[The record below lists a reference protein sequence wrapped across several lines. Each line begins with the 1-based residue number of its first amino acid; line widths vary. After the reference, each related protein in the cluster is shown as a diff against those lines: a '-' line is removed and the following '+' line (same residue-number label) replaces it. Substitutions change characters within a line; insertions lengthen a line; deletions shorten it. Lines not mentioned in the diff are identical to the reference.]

1 MASSSNRGMD
11 GSLALLQAMIESCA
25 DGMVA
30 IPLEGNRKHY
40 NRRFLDLWN
49 LDAATVDAMDGAELL
64 MDCAGKTT
72 RPTLFIERLEAFEE
86 APDATAIDLVELQ
99 DGRLIE
105 RRWLPQHAGS
115 QATGV
120 VMTFRDVTTQERA
133 FRESRQQQ
141 ATLMSLI
148 NSVPEPVF
156 YKDMQGQYLGCN
168 QAFADLSGR
177 SLRDILGRTAHDLFD
192 ADTARALAERDQAA
206 LASLSRGASENWIT
220 YPDGRRVLFETM
232 ISPFWDDHGL
242 PLGLI
247 GVSRDITQRKAQE
260 EAMQR
265 ARDLAEEATRLKT
278 EFMANMSHE
287 LRTPMNAILGMSSLA
302 LATDLTPRQR
312 DFLQKI
318 HKSGQHLLG
327 IINDLL
333 DFSRMEA
340 GRLQTERQQFEL
352 APVLDDTAA
361 LIREKTGDKPITL
374 VLDIAPD
381 LPARVS
387 GDALRLGQVLA
398 QLADNA
404 VKFTEQGQIVLSA
417 RAVERT
423 TDSVLLRFALR
434 DTGIG
439 LAPEQV
445 GSLFQSFNQADNST
459 TRKFGGVGLGLA
471 ISRRLARLMDGD
483 LGVDSR
489 LGEGSEF
496 WFTARVGLEAPPGD
510 GLPRHVRGLDVDTGL
525 RRMMGKRA
533 LYLEML
539 RLYVDG
545 QRSCVA
551 DLRAAV
557 TAGDTAQ
564 ALLLVHTCKGVAGN
578 IGATEVATLA
588 SALEESLRHRAGAD
602 ELQAR
607 LDKLTATLAALVQ
620 ALDAWLPAATG
631 AGETDSVPTE

>member
-1 MASSSNRGMD
+1 MASSSTD
-11 GSLALLQAMIESCA
+11 ASLALLQAMIESCA

-40 NRRFLDLWN
+40 NRRFLELWN
-49 LDAATVDAMDGAELL
+49 LDAATVDAMDGASLL

-72 RPTLFIERLEAFEE
+72 RPTLFIERLEAFED
-86 APDATAIDLVELQ
+86 APDATAIDLVEMQ

-105 RRWLPQHAGS
+105 RRWLPQLAGS

-133 FRESRQQQ
+133 FRASRQQQ

-177 SLRDILGRTAHDLFD
+177 PLREILGRTAQDLFD

-206 LASLSRGASENWIT
+206 LASLSRGGSENWIT

-302 LATDLTPRQR
+302 LATELTPRQR

-352 APVLDDTAA
+352 APLLDEAAA
-361 LIREKTGDKPITL
+361 LIREKTGDKPIAL
-374 VLDIAPD
+374 VLDIAPN

-423 TDSVLLRFALR
+423 ADSVLLRFALR

-496 WFTARVGLEAPPGD
+496 WFTARLGLDAPPSD

-533 LYLEML
+533 LYLDML

-545 QRSCVA
+545 QRPCA
-551 DLRAAV
+551 AELCRAV
-557 TAGDTAQ
+557 DSGDTPQ

-578 IGATEVATLA
+578 IGATEVAALA
-588 SALEESLRHRAGAD
+588 SALEESLRHPTEPE

-607 LDKLTATLAALVQ
+607 LDKLTAALDTQVQ
-620 ALDAWLPAATG
+620 ALDAWLPTV
-631 AGETDSVPTE
+631 AGPGGTDSVPTE